1 MNKAVFLDCRTIC
14 KPQSGRRFI
23 QNPLDKEIT
32 SGVKEGIEYY
42 DHHGWKLIG
51 ITNPELEEDGNTI
64 EDAIALHQSTLA
76 LLPGISAIYFCA
88 DIRGL
93 SCWRVTQDD
102 AHLISNHSR
111 VEEFVVHE
119 QYKFRMPGAGM
130 LYLASIDFGI
140 DLEESWM
147 VGDAE
152 ENELAATNAKLKGFM
167 PSGIWVNRFKPGMYE
182 VRSVSFQQVQFLENL
197 RESYD
202 NN

>member
-1 MNKAVFLDCRTIC
+1 MKTVFLDCGTIGQ
-14 KPQSGRRFI
+14 PQVKNKFI
-23 QNPLDKEIT
+23 QILEEQEIIK
-32 SGVKEGIEYY
+32 GVSEGIDYY
-42 DHHGWKLIG
+42 YNRGWKIIG
-51 ITNPELEEDGNTI
+51 VSNSQVEAGGESL
-64 EDAIALHQSTLA
+64 EDAIARHQSILA
-76 LLPGISAIYFCA
+76 LLPKISAIYFCA
-88 DIRGL
+88 DIQGL
-93 SCWRVTQDD
+93 SCWRVIHND

-111 VEEFVVHE
+111 VEEFLVHE

-147 VGDAE
+147 VGDASE
-152 ENELAATNAKLKGFM
+152 HELAATNAKLKGFM
-167 PSGIWVNRFKPGMYE
+167 PSDIWVNRFKPGMYE